1 MRVGVGRVV
10 VRQSRKKVRLT
21 TKFLSIYGRT
31 LGSPSGRAVERS
43 ETERGGS
50 PARGGT
56 NSDRVQWTKQGAV
69 SGCVSEAL
77 PAAET
82 AELEQG
88 RPSKFASAPRARRQ
102 FR

>member
-1 MRVGVGRVV
+1 
-10 VRQSRKKVRLT
+10 
-21 TKFLSIYGRT
+21 
-31 LGSPSGRAVERS
+31 
-43 ETERGGS
+43 
-50 PARGGT
+50 
-56 NSDRVQWTKQGAV
+56 V